1 MGTPWHKK
9 DAAHHPAPSRA
20 MAIGLRAIREIHDK
34 FFRFAG
40 QKSELDGGG
49 CLETTGGVANRCSR
63 TTGAPTRLI
72 AKQQ

>member
-1 MGTPWHKK
+1 
-9 DAAHHPAPSRA
+9 